1 MDLFAGLDVSVEET
15 SICVVDNDGKI
26 TRETKVPS
34 EPEAIRSA
42 LADCADR
49 LGRIGVEASS
59 LGIWLHRELTS
70 AGLPAIVVEARHMR
84 ASLSAM
90 RNKTDRNDARG
101 IAQMMRMGWY
111 RAVHVKSD
119 ANQRLRTLL
128 ANRRLLKRKLIDLE
142 NHIRGALRTYGLK
155 VGQVS
160 HSKFEARIHELI
172 EHADYVFEVMIKT
185 MLEVRQAVL
194 EGYDKL
200 HKIVLQAVMHDPVCR
215 RFMTVPGV
223 GPIAALSF
231 KVSVDDPLRFARS
244 RTVGAHFGLTPR
256 RHQSGTSIDF
266 AGHITKMGDVNTR
279 GALCEAA
286 ASLLLR
292 SKRWSALKAWGMRIA
307 KRASMMCAI
316 VAVARKLAAILH
328 RMWID
333 GSEFQW
339 TAGAKITEKVKLKPA
354 NA

>member
-1 MDLFAGLDVSVEET
+1 MELFAGLDVSLDET
-15 SICVVDNDGKI
+15 SICIIDSQGKV
-26 TRETKVPS
+26 TREAKVPS

-42 LADCADR
+42 LQGYADR
-49 LGRIGVEASS
+49 LGRIGLEASS
-59 LGIWLHRELTS
+59 LGVWLHRELTI

-101 IAQMMRMGWY
+101 IAHMMRMGWF
-111 RAVHVKSD
+111 RAVHVKGDES
-119 ANQRLRTLL
+119 QRLRTLL

-155 VGQVS
+155 IGQIGRGD
-160 HSKFEARIHELI
+160 FENRVRTLMEGSEYI
-172 EHADYVFEVMIKT
+172 FEIMIST
-185 MLEVRQAVL
+185 MLEVRRTVL
-194 EGYDKL
+194 EAYDKL
-200 HKIVLQAVMHDPVCR
+200 HKIVLKVVMHDPVCR
-215 RFMTVPGV
+215 RFMAAPGV

-231 KVSVDDPLRFARS
+231 KVAVDDPTRFTRS

-256 RHQSGTSIDF
+256 RHQSGTSIDYE
-266 AGHITKMGDVNTR
+266 GHITKMGDVNVR

-286 ASLLLR
+286 AGLLLR
-292 SKRWSALKAWGMRIA
+292 TKRWSALKAWGLRIA

-316 VAVARKLAAILH
+316 VAVARKLATILH

-333 GSEFQW
+333 GTEFSW
-339 TAGAKITEKVKLKPA
+339 TSGAKITQKVKLTPRTA
-354 NA
+354 